1 MSAWVVPMLLGFGA
15 GILSAWGIGG
25 GTLLLLCMTL
35 FLDVDTQTARMI
47 NLLYFLPTAGMSLP
61 QHRKS
66 GYLDAKALRHII
78 PAGVVCALAGVWL
91 SAQLDT
97 ALLRRAFGVF
107 LLWAGGS
114 VLREKADT
122 SADGKSK

>member
-1 MSAWVVPMLLGFGA
+1 MSAWVMPALLGFGA

-35 FLDVDTQTARMI
+35 FLGVDAPTARMI

-61 QHRKS
+61 QHRKG
-66 GYLDAKALRHII
+66 GYLDAQALRQVV
-78 PAGVVCALAGVWL
+78 PPGVACALLGVW
-91 SAQLDT
+91 AAAKIDT

-107 LLWAGGS
+107 LLWAGVS
-114 VLREKADT
+114 VLREGKDYP
-122 SADGKSK
+122 SAR

>member
-1 MSAWVVPMLLGFGA
+1 MSAWVLPLLLGFGA

-35 FLDVDTQTARMI
+35 FLDVDVHTARTI

-66 GYLDAKALRHII
+66 GYLDTKALRHII
-78 PAGVVCALAGVWL
+78 PTGVVCALAGVWL
-91 SAQLDT
+91 SAQIDT
-97 ALLRRAFGVF
+97 ALLRRVFGVF
-107 LLWAGGS
+107 LLWAGVN
-114 VLREKADT
+114 VLRENRRVR
-122 SADGKSK
+122 

>member
-1 MSAWVVPMLLGFGA
+1 MSAWVVPLLLGFGA

-35 FLDVDTQTARMI
+35 FLDVDVRTARTI

-66 GYLDAKALRHII
+66 GYLDAKALRRLI
-78 PAGVVCALAGVWL
+78 PTGVLCALAGVWL
-91 SAQLDT
+91 SAQIDT
-97 ALLRRAFGVF
+97 VLLRRVFGVF
-107 LLWAGGS
+107 LLWAG
-114 VLREKADT
+114 VNTWK
-122 SADGKSK
+122 KK